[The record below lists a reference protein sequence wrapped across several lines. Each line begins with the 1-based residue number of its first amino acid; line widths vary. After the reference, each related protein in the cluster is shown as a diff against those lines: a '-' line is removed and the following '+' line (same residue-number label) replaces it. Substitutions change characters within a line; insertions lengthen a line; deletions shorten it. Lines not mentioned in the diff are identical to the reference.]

1 MMKIIPAMLDRKYGK
16 RAKGF
21 TLIELLVVVVIIG
34 ILAAIAVPIYLN
46 QRVVAWKATVV
57 SDVTNMSMVV
67 ETASTDTSDG
77 NSSGIVLSSWIA
89 TTMTET
95 VADTATTVSSGYYD
109 NSTGSNPTATIGDD
123 KASITTGNTL
133 SLSILSDGSYVIKGA
148 NTNVSG
154 WVYEYSSEGGS
165 GEWVEGTLSD
175 DSSSDSWTPDGL
187 TVSDGLTISSTGNS
201 SLCGGSISDSNPYD
215 YYIPGTLTF
224 CEAIKVSNNTS
235 SSITG
240 WSLDV
245 NLDSAPFFGLPSS
258 YFDFSDWH
266 MKKTGDS
273 GNVMHVTGTNTT
285 SSSGQYGNA
294 TIPANG
300 YTIVVL
306 DAEKS
311 AAHSYI
317 SSSKYMNGLIR
328 NYALAHESTDST
340 KKTGVSAGAITITN
354 DSRYKLPIIVYN
366 ASRTGILS
374 AITNSASNIE
384 AMTTA
389 TNPYWLNYSSAS

>member
-21 TLIELLVVVVIIG
+21 ALIELLVVVVIIG

-77 NSSGIVLSSWIA
+77 NSSGIVLSSWRA

-165 GEWVEGTLSD
+165 GKWVEGTLSD

-187 TVSDGLTISSTGNS
+187 TVSDGLTISSTGSS

-258 YFDFSDWH
+258 YFDFSGWH

-273 GNVMHVTGTNTT
+273 GEVMHVTGTNTT

-317 SSSKYMNGLIR
+317 SSSTYMGLIR

-340 KKTGVSAGAITITN
+340 KKTGVSAGAITIKN
-354 DSRYKLPIIVYN
+354 DSRYRLPIIVYN

-374 AITNSASNIE
+374 AIDNSASNIE